1 MISHD
6 ELHKLEN
13 LAKLKFSEKEF
24 QEFAVKVNSVMD
36 MIDELQKV
44 DCEDAK
50 PMRSPSE
57 GDLYMRSD
65 QVTSQNIANK
75 LFATVP
81 EVGSSFAKEI
91 KCFVV
96 PKMVE

>member
-1 MISHD
+1 MISHN

-24 QEFAVKVNSVMD
+24 QELALKVNSVMD

-50 PMRSPSE
+50 PMYSPSE
-57 GDLYMRSD
+57 GDLYMRKD
-65 QVTSQNIANK
+65 DTSSQDLSEA
-75 LFATVP
+75 LFTNVP
-81 EVGSSFAKEI
+81 KEGSNLAKEI

>member
-1 MISHD
+1 MISYD
-6 ELHKLEN
+6 ELHKLER

-24 QEFAVKVNSVMD
+24 QEFAVKVNSVME

-44 DCEDAK
+44 DCDDTK

-57 GDLYMRSD
+57 GDLYMRPD
-65 QVTSQNIANK
+65 QVTSQNIAQE
-75 LFATVP
+75 LFDNVP
-81 EVGSSFAKEI
+81 EAGASFAKEI
-91 KCFVV
+91 RCFVV

>member
-1 MISHD
+1 MISHN

-24 QEFAVKVNSVMD
+24 QELSLKVNRVMD

-44 DCEDAK
+44 DCEDAR
-50 PMRSPSE
+50 PMHSPSE
-57 GDLYMRSD
+57 GDLYMRKD
-65 QVTSQNIANK
+65 EALSQDLSEALFTNIPKEGAN
-75 LFATVP
+75 
-81 EVGSSFAKEI
+81 FAKEI